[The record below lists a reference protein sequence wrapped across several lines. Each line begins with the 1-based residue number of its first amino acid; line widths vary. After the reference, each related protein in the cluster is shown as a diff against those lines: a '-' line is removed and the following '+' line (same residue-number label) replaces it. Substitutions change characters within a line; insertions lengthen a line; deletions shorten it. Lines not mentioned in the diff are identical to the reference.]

1 VSLISSF
8 GESPAIVPTI
18 KVMAS
23 GDSNSVPTIDGIQH
37 PGVGVGL
44 GAYDGP
50 NTGNL
55 WFKEGE
61 DIEGYAPGAVKDKGL
76 VPKQK
81 DYEYLDHTADVQ
93 IHCWGKNLQETF
105 EQAAVAM
112 YGYMTEDIDTVE
124 MVDSHTIE
132 ATGEDLP
139 SLLFH
144 FLDELLFI
152 FAAQPFFIARRV
164 DISEMV
170 TEDETFSIKATAYGE
185 QFNLAKHP
193 AGTEIKAIT
202 YSAMQIYQKN
212 NGDPTT
218 KDDVEIYVIVDI

>member
-1 VSLISSF
+1 
-8 GESPAIVPTI
+8 
-18 KVMAS
+18 M
-23 GDSNSVPTIDGIQH
+23 QH

-61 DIEGYAPGAVKDKGL
+61 DIEGYAPGAVKGKGM

-93 IHCWGKNLQETF
+93 IHCWGKSLQETF

-124 MVDSHTIE
+124 MVDSHT
-132 ATGEDLP
+132 
-139 SLLFH
+139 
-144 FLDELLFI
+144 
-152 FAAQPFFIARRV
+152 
-164 DISEMV
+164 
-170 TEDETFSIKATAYGE
+170 
-185 QFNLAKHP
+185 
-193 AGTEIKAIT
+193 
-202 YSAMQIYQKN
+202 
-212 NGDPTT
+212 
-218 KDDVEIYVIVDI
+218 

>member
-1 VSLISSF
+1 MSEGAQ
-8 GESPAIVPTI
+8 GEG
-18 KVMAS
+18 MF
-23 GDSNSVPTIDGIQH
+23 H

-61 DIEGYAPGAVKDKGL
+61 DIEGYAPGAAKDLNLTKA
-76 VPKQK
+76 PKQ
-81 DYEYLDHTADVQ
+81 YEYLDHTADIQ
-93 IHCWGKNLQETF
+93 IHCWGKDMKETF
-105 EQAAVAM
+105 EQAAVGM
-112 YGYMTEDIDTVE
+112 YGYMTEDIETVE
-124 MVDSHTIE
+124 MIDMHKIE
-132 ATGEDLP
+132 ASGEDLE

-164 DISEMV
+164 DIYEIDLEAF
-170 TEDETFSIKATAYGE
+170 TIKAKAYGE

-202 YSAMQIYQKN
+202 YSAMQILQRSEGEN
-212 NGDPTT
+212 TT
-218 KDDVEIYVIVDI
+218 RDDVEIYVIVDI

>member
-1 VSLISSF
+1 VY
-8 GESPAIVPTI
+8 
-18 KVMAS
+18 
-23 GDSNSVPTIDGIQH
+23 H

-61 DIEGYAPGAVKDKGL
+61 EIEGYAPGGAKGL
-76 VPKQK
+76 NLTKPPKH
-81 DYEYLDHTADVQ
+81 YEYLDHTADIQ
-93 IHCWGKNLQETF
+93 IHCWGKDVKETF
-105 EQAAVAM
+105 EQAAVGM
-112 YGYMTEDIDTVE
+112 YGYMTEDIETVE
-124 MVDSHTIE
+124 MIDMHKIE
-132 ATGEDLP
+132 ATGEDLL

-164 DISEMV
+164 DIYEI
-170 TEDETFSIKATAYGE
+170 DLETFNIKAKAYGE

-202 YSAMQIYQKN
+202 YSAMQILQKED
-212 NGDPTT
+212 GDTT
-218 KDDVEIYVIVDI
+218 TRDDVEIYVIVDI